1 MDIVDKKYVD
11 DRDITSITS
20 PDSIS
25 SLEYAI
31 VPADKSIIINTPK
44 KIFSVGISS
53 DLNYINKRINITDD
67 KGMNHL
73 LLIANADEYY
83 ATKDTSFTSYPGFTG
98 FMGVIH
104 DCRTAGYPM
113 PRDVFIIACCGYK
126 HESVYSNTLHL
137 YSSHDLFKPCVVKYQ
152 EHYYIAISI
161 TGSGRDIVIEG
172 TRGNLINP
180 LILLHSTISNKHLSA
195 IDGVEYV
202 DTEYCRDYYPMS
214 VSSSKT
220 AELANSVK
228 DESINVMKLDM
239 QARRPYIHNG
249 IDSLNN
255 IDYDAIFNLVWNTYG
270 TNGNQAMPT
279 IGIVYTTNNNSTTE
293 YNRQLM
299 YNPNLGTFQ
308 YRNKATTSNTWDD
321 WTPIPIPQTTILH
334 KSYLQSAHIDA
345 LTVSGFYVLTNN
357 SAINYSTMSEFIV
370 VHNNSQGQ
378 VFQTHYG
385 GNGNIKGR
393 VGNLQSDGTIVW
405 NNWIIKTYTY
415 NISHDNNG
423 MYRFDD
429 FTNSWLAMT
438 TTDFTNII
446 NNLQLPNIKC
456 KCRVKHDTNNYS
468 TCDVKL
474 YKQNSFI
481 MSYFDFDTNQTV
493 YIKVWLEGD
502 VIKTNKKTITFES

>member
-11 DRDITSITS
+11 DRDITSITT
-20 PDSIS
+20 PNSIDVKD
-25 SLEYAI
+25 LTY
-31 VPADKSIIINTPK
+31 INNK
-44 KIFSVGISS
+44 KIIFNRTVNPITIP
-53 DLNYINKRINITDD
+53 LNTFGNYSIDKNIQLPDNAGNS
-67 KGMNHL
+67 KL
-73 LLIANADEYY
+73 LLIADITSWYNNTSDTANNSTLKGFSGIIHGIRNSGYMVTDY
-83 ATKDTSFTSYPGFTG
+83 AI
-98 FMGVIH
+98 V
-104 DCRTAGYPM
+104 TAMTAWLNNGKANT
-113 PRDVFIIACCGYK
+113 ITL
-126 HESVYSNTLHL
+126 ESSNDR
-137 YSSHDLFKPCVVKYQ
+137 YKPCIVKYDNK
-152 EHYYIAISI
+152 YYIAISI
-161 TGSGRDIVIEG
+161 LGSGYNVFLRGYHNAAVDFDKFIILTSNANTHLAPIE
-172 TRGNLINP
+172 
-180 LILLHSTISNKHLSA
+180 
-195 IDGVEYV
+195 GVEYV
-202 DTEYCRDYYPMS
+202 MTNKIKNYYPINAQ
-214 VSSSKT
+214 T
-220 AELANSVK
+220 AQIAELANSVK
-228 DESINVMKLDM
+228 EASIDIMKLDM

-279 IGIVYTTNNNSTTE
+279 IGIAYTTDNNATTE

-308 YRNKATTSNTWDD
+308 YRNKVTTSNTWDD

-334 KSYLQSAHIDA
+334 KSYLRSEHIDT
-345 LTVSGFYVLTNN
+345 LTTSGFYVLTNN

-385 GNGNIKGR
+385 ANNNIKGR
-393 VGNLQSDGTIVW
+393 IGNLQSDGTVTW
-405 NNWIIKTYTY
+405 NNWIIKAYTY
-415 NISHDNNG
+415 NISYDGN
-423 MYRFDD
+423 MYRYND

-438 TTDFTNII
+438 TTDFTNIV

-456 KCRVKHDTNNYS
+456 KCRIKHDTNNYS